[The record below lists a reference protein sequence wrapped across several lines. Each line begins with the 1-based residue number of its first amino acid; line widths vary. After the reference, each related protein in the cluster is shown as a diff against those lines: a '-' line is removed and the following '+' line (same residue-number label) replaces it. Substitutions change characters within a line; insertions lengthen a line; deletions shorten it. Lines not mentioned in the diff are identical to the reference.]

1 MATRKEYL
9 NYVFDQL
16 SGVEGI
22 SHRAMMGEYIIYLR
36 GRVAAY
42 ICDGRLLV
50 KPVAAARALLPDAP
64 LEPPYPGAREM
75 LLVEDTD
82 DSGFLQRLFETIYPE
97 LPAPGEKK
105 KK

>member
-9 NYVFDQL
+9 NYVLDQL

-82 DSGFLQRLFETIYPE
+82 DSGFLRRLFEAIYPE